1 MANNYVAIFGQ
12 GYNYVAVFE
21 TLYRLTIVYDSS
33 LGSATY
39 SRNVIDG
46 NIVTLTASPNND
58 AQFKGWYSNSL
69 RLSDDLTY
77 TFTLTH
83 DTVIEARFEPI
94 YVVTTSVSGDG
105 AISFT
110 RGTDK
115 NEVTFNVIP
124 DAYNHFVKY
133 EVNGV
138 EYGGTPLTLLI
149 HEDVSVVAYFEE
161 DEKAHISAS
170 TNFNYGSIYISKND
184 DYPTYTSVLWARPF
198 PDYEF
203 VSWEDGNT
211 ENPRTITVTQDIT
224 LVAIYQRLMDT
235 NGIYQYRCYVK
246 DQLDLESAPKSFMVV
261 DTFTVKPDLMT
272 NSTST
277 INVQEMSSNVNIG
290 DVIVLYDPMGT
301 PLYNGVIK
309 SIDDLKITCS
319 QMQSFYK
326 GTWIYNVY
334 PSVTLEEEVAYLL
347 GQYAQGKI
355 YGSTY
360 TDDLVAQRLGGITI
374 DYEGS
379 TSANLP
385 TDLDE
390 NGNEQYTTKD
400 MEQFI
405 YELYENYGIV
415 FRFEINIS
423 GTNYV
428 HIEVPDYESIKVGN
442 NMFAIQD
449 MLPMT
454 TVEETNR
461 LIVFAQD
468 KTYRKTYVA
477 TKNGIVEEPTT
488 TANRFDVTNTKIVF
502 SDDDLADL
510 VSANLPDVMYNHK
523 IEFSLIIKN
532 FIYEFGDFNLGGSLD
547 IYYGDEYYSSVLTGY
562 EITKASN
569 QNITRVH
576 FVCGKVRTKLTQRLT
591 LGNI

>member
-1 MANNYVAIFGQ
+1 MANYVAIFGH

-21 TLYRLTIVYDSS
+21 TLYRITIVYDSS
-33 LGSATY
+33 LGSASYT
-39 SRNVIDG
+39 RNVIDG
-46 NIVTLTASPNND
+46 NIVTLSATPNAD
-58 AQFKGWYSNSL
+58 AQFVGWYNNSL
-69 RLSDDLTY
+69 KLSGDLTY
-77 TFTLTH
+77 ALSLAH

-94 YVVTTSVSGDG
+94 YQVTTSVSGDG

-110 RGTDK
+110 RGADQ
-115 NEVTFNVIP
+115 NDVTFNVIP
-124 DAYNHFVKY
+124 DANHHFVKY
-133 EVNGV
+133 DVNGV
-138 EYGGTPLTLLI
+138 EYFGTPLTLHLT
-149 HEDVSVVAYFEE
+149 EDVNVVAYFEE

-170 TNFNYGSIYISKND
+170 ANIKNGSIYISKND

-198 PDYEF
+198 PDYVF
-203 VSWEDGNT
+203 DHWEDGSY
-211 ENPRTITVTQDIT
+211 ENPRTITVTENVAM
-224 LVAIYQRLMDT
+224 VAIYQRLMDT
-235 NGIYQYRCYVK
+235 NGIYQYRCFIK
-246 DQLDLESAPKSFMVV
+246 DQLDLEATPKSFMVV

-277 INVQEMSSNVNIG
+277 INVQELSSNVNIG
-290 DVIVLYDPMGT
+290 DVLVLYDPMGT

-309 SIDDLKITCS
+309 AIDDLKITCS

-326 GTWIYNVY
+326 GLWIYNVY
-334 PSVTLEEEVAYLL
+334 PSATLEEEVAYLL
-347 GQYAQGKI
+347 DQYAQGKI

-390 NGNEQYTTKD
+390 NGDEKYTTKD

-405 YELYENYGIV
+405 YDLYENYGII
-415 FRFEINIS
+415 FDFEINVS

-428 HIEVPDYESIKVGN
+428 HIKVADYQPIKVGN

-477 TKNGIVEEPTT
+477 TKNGIVEEPST

-547 IYYGDEYYSSVLTGY
+547 IYYGDDYYSSVLTGY

-569 QNITRVH
+569 QNITRVR

>member
-1 MANNYVAIFGQ
+1 MAYELVAKFGIGYNYVAIFE
-12 GYNYVAVFE
+12 V
-21 TLYRLTIVYDSS
+21 LYRITLTYDSN
-33 LGSATY
+33 LGSASYT
-39 SRNVIDG
+39 RDLVDG
-46 NIVTLTASPNND
+46 NKIYLTATPNQN
-58 AQFKGWYSNSL
+58 AQFVGWYSNSL
-69 RLSDDLTY
+69 KLSGNTTLTY
-77 TFTLTH
+77 TLLQDTTL
-83 DTVIEARFEPI
+83 EARFEPI
-94 YVVTTSVSGDG
+94 YTITDGVSGDG
-105 AISFT
+105 AISYT

-115 NEVTFNVIP
+115 NDVTFTVIP
-124 DAYNHFVKY
+124 DAQNHFVKY
-133 EVNGV
+133 VVNDR
-138 EYGGTPLTLLI
+138 EYFSTPLTI
-149 HEDVSVVAYFEE
+149 HLTEDVTVTAYFEA
-161 DEKAHISAS
+161 DSLLHISVS
-170 TNFNYGSIYISKND
+170 TNIQGASVYVSDND
-184 DYPTYTSVLWARPF
+184 DYSGYTSTLWARPF

-203 VSWEDGNT
+203 VRWDDGNT
-211 ENPRTITVTQDIT
+211 QNPRTITVTADIT

-235 NGIYQYRCYVK
+235 NGIYQYRCFVK
-246 DQLDLESAPKSFMVV
+246 DQLDLEASPKAFMVV

-277 INVQEMSSNVNIG
+277 INVQELSSNVNIG
-290 DVIVLYDPMGT
+290 DVIVLYDPMGM

-309 SIDDLKITCS
+309 SIDDKKITCS

-334 PSVTLEEEVAYLL
+334 PSATLEEEVAYLL

-360 TDDLVAQRLGGITI
+360 TDGLVAQRLGGITI
-374 DYEGS
+374 DYEGT

-405 YELYENYGIV
+405 YELYENYGII
-415 FRFEINIS
+415 FQFEINIS

-428 HIEVPDYESIKVGN
+428 HIKVPDYQSIKVGN

-477 TKNGIVEEPTT
+477 TKNGIVEEPST

-523 IEFSLIIKN
+523 IEFSLVIKN
-532 FIYEFGDFNLGGSLD
+532 FIYEFGDFNLGGGLD
-547 IYYGDEYYSSVLTGY
+547 IYYGDDYYSSVLTGY

-569 QNITRVH
+569 QNITMVH
-576 FVCGKVRTKLTQRLT
+576 FVCGKVRTKLTNLLT
-591 LGNI
+591 LGKV